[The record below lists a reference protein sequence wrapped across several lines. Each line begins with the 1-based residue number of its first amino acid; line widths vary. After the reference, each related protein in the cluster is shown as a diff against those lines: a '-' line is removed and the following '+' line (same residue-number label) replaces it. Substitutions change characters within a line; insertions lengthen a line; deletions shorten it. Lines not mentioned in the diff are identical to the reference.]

1 VPPTLDDAAA
11 QIAALQRVVRALR
24 RRLAFVEGSR
34 FWRLRALWLRVR
46 AHFGRHDPV
55 EPPELPPLDYVEAMD
70 WLEPYAR
77 WLLENQPRRAELA
90 RMREVAPLLS
100 LRPALAAIVNDCD
113 CDASLALE
121 AIRAQAYPYVRLVRL
136 SEYSGSAEGAA
147 RWNAALAAATEDFV
161 VLCEPDDLL
170 APQAAFELALAV
182 NAATNLVAMYGD
194 RDQQGADGRRML
206 PRFVP
211 AWSPD
216 TFLSSMYTGRVVFY
230 RRSAVLA
237 AGGMRDGFGSA
248 AHYDLALRVFESEG
262 PIVHRPA
269 VLVHHLRRDG
279 ETGGDAAAAA
289 RAVEA
294 ALMRRGESGQVVPA
308 GIAGVAIVRYDIV
321 RPGRV
326 EVVIPTRDF
335 ADYLERALGSVFER
349 NPGALLRVTVVDNDS
364 AAPETFA
371 AFERWKAREPKRFA
385 VVRVEGPFNFSRLI
399 NAGVRSTDGPYVLLL
414 NNDAAF
420 LSLGGIEA
428 MLEQAQR
435 PGVGAV
441 GARLLYPDGT
451 LQHAGVV
458 VGIGGY
464 AGHLYRG
471 RLPADPTLDE
481 TIGGVRNYSA
491 VTAAA
496 MMFRRDVFEAV
507 GGFDEA
513 LSIEFNDLD
522 FCLKLV
528 RAGYRNLCLPH
539 VSLRHEESVSR
550 GTPKTGPERAVRERE
565 RSLFRETWATQCF
578 EDPYYNP
585 NLTRADESGALAP

>member
-1 VPPTLDDAAA
+1 MPPALDDAAA
-11 QIAALQRVVRALR
+11 HIAALQRVVRALR
-24 RRLAFVEGSR
+24 RRLEFVEGSR
-34 FWRLRALWLRVR
+34 FWQLRALWLRAR
-46 AHFGRHDPV
+46 ARFGRREPV
-55 EPPELPPLDYVEAMD
+55 VPPELAPVEYFEAMD
-70 WLEPYAR
+70 WLEPYTR
-77 WLLENQPRRAELA
+77 WVLENEPRRAELA
-90 RMREVAPLLS
+90 RMREIAPLLP
-100 LRPALAAIVNDCD
+100 LRPALAAIVNDCGR
-113 CDASLALE
+113 DASSALG
-121 AIRAQAYPYVRLVRL
+121 AVRAQAYPYVRLARL
-136 SEYSGSAEGAA
+136 SEYAGSDVAA

-182 NAATNLVAMYGD
+182 NAAPNLVAVYGD
-194 RDQQGADGRRML
+194 RDQQDAGGQRML

-230 RRSAVLA
+230 RLSAVIA
-237 AGGMRDGFGSA
+237 AGGMRDGFGGA
-248 AHYDLALRVFESEG
+248 GDYDLALRVFESEG

-269 VLVHHLRRDG
+269 VLVHRLHRDV
-279 ETGGDAAAAA
+279 ETADDGAAA

-294 ALMRRGESGQVVPA
+294 ALARRGESGHVVPA
-308 GIAGVAIVRYDIV
+308 GVPGVAIVRYDIV

-326 EVVIPTRDF
+326 EVVIPTRDL
-335 ADYLERALGSVFER
+335 ADYLERALSSVFER
-349 NPGALLRVTVVDNDS
+349 NPALDLRVTVVDNDS

-371 AFERWKAREPKRFA
+371 AFERWKAREPERFR
-385 VVRVEGPFNFSRLI
+385 VVRVAGPFNFSRLV
-399 NAGVRSTDGPYVLLL
+399 NAGVRSSDGPYLLLL
-414 NNDAAF
+414 NNDAEF
-420 LSLGGIEA
+420 LSLGGIGA

-435 PGVGAV
+435 PSIGAV

-471 RLPADPTLDE
+471 KRPGDPVLDE
-481 TIGGVRNYSA
+481 TIEGVRNYTA

-496 MMFRRDVFEAV
+496 MMFRRNAFETV

-539 VSLRHEESVSR
+539 VLLRHEESVSR
-550 GTPKTGPERAVRERE
+550 GTPKTGPERAARERE
-565 RSLFRETWATQCF
+565 RSLFRGTWASERF
-578 EDPYYNP
+578 DDPYYNR
-585 NLTRADESGALAP
+585 NLTLADESGALAQ